1 MGGIIFMEMMILRM
15 TDDVLSVST
24 RVVYTLFIVS
34 TSFLFILCTY
44 YEPPQIMEVIC

>member
-15 TDDVLSVST
+15 TDDVLSVSM

-34 TSFLFILCTY
+34 TSFFFILCTY
-44 YEPPQIMEVIC
+44 CKPPQIMEVVC